1 VWIHSKRGCPSS
13 NKRRVQFRL
22 RVIPNKLPLRY
33 KTTLESMAYSNNPG
47 PISTRSISNVVHTP
61 FWLDDP
67 YRPNPQSDLTKEIST
82 DLLIIGA
89 GFSGL
94 WTAVL
99 AQQENPNRDIVI
111 LEAGEVATG
120 ATGRNG
126 GFMDASITHGFS
138 NGLSR
143 WEKELPMLLALGL
156 ENLKEIEETIKR
168 YGIDC
173 DYIRTGDVDMATEPH
188 HINEMKEELEEAAPY
203 NTNFQFMDRDEVQS
217 VVKSPIFI
225 AGLKRPDTSLV
236 NPAHLAW
243 GLRKACLDLGVQLYE
258 NSPVT
263 SLEEEGDFV
272 IAHTPHGRVRASR
285 VALATN
291 AFPPLLKKLSYYV
304 VPVYDYALMT
314 EPLTESQRESIGW
327 YGREGVSDASRQ
339 FHYTRTTADG
349 RILFGGYDAVYY
361 WNNGFGPHLENSNE
375 MFGRLAEHFFQTFPQ
390 LEGLQFSHAW
400 GGAIDT
406 CSRFSPFWGTE
417 HHGKTAYSMGFT
429 GLGVGA
435 TRFGANV
442 MLDILYNRKSE
453 RTDLEMVRTKPL
465 PFPPEPLRSIG
476 IHLTRWSMEQA
487 DRNGGHENLWLRAMD
502 WLGLGFDS

>member
-1 VWIHSKRGCPSS
+1 
-13 NKRRVQFRL
+13 
-22 RVIPNKLPLRY
+22 
-33 KTTLESMAYSNNPG
+33 MAYSNSTR
-47 PISTRSISNVVHTP
+47 PISTRSISNVIHKP

-67 YRPNPQSDLTKEIST
+67 LRPEPQPDLTTQIST
-82 DLLIIGA
+82 DLLVIGA

-94 WTAVL
+94 WTALL
-99 AQQENPNRDIVI
+99 AKEDNPARDVVIVEGGHI
-111 LEAGEVATG
+111 ATG
-120 ATGRNG
+120 ASGRNG
-126 GFMDASITHGFS
+126 GFMDSSLTHGFA

-143 WEKELPMLLALGL
+143 WPKELPALLTLGL
-156 ENLKEIEETIKR
+156 QNLNEIEETLQR
-168 YGIDC
+168 YNIDC
-173 DYIRTGDVDMATEPH
+173 DYIRTGDIDMATEPH
-188 HINEMKEELEEAAPY
+188 HLEEMKEEIEESAPF
-203 NTNFQFMDRDEVQS
+203 NTNHQLLDREQVQA
-217 VVKSPIFI
+217 VVRSPIFI
-225 AGLKRPDTSLV
+225 GGLKRPDSSLV

-243 GLRKACLDLGVQLYE
+243 GLRKTCLDLGVQIYE
-258 NSPVT
+258 DSPVIY
-263 SLEEEGDFV
+263 LEDEGTNV
-272 IAHTPHGRVRASR
+272 IAHTPHGRVCASR

-314 EPLTESQRESIGW
+314 EPLTAEQRGSVGW

-339 FHYTRTTADG
+339 FHYTRTTKDD
-349 RILFGGYDAVYY
+349 RILWGGYDAVYY
-361 WNNGFGPHLENSNE
+361 WNNGFGPHLENSNVIFE
-375 MFGRLAEHFFQTFPQ
+375 RLAEHFFQTFPQ

-406 CSRFSPFWGTE
+406 CSRFAPFWGTE

-442 MLDILYNRKSE
+442 MLDILYNRKTE
-453 RTDLEMVRTKPL
+453 RAGLEFVRTKPL

-476 IHLTRWSMEQA
+476 IHLTRRSMDQA
-487 DRNGGHENLWLRAMD
+487 DRNGGRENLWLRTMD